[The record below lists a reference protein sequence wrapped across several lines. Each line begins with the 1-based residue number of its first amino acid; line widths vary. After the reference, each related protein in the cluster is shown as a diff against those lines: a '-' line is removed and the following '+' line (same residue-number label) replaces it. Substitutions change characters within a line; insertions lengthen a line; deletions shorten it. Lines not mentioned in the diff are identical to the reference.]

1 MYNKIDVTSPVRKFQ
16 NPIRNC
22 FNSSA
27 SAEAAN
33 AFSAW
38 KRKKDDVERLNA
50 LTMRDADDEENVF
63 WIDDENDDFFV
74 FSALLSISNPDFQSD
89 SLGEETT
96 QTLPSKFLRLHFELL
111 LFEVLLVEEE
121 AAMRKLEE
129 EFKANMMIENFT
141 HEMFF
146 LLFFCQKK
154 KYPTPQKISK
164 KERFEIHFILLA
176 LNFFNTQ
183 VDIITQLKIDMCNSK
198 CILFLTTLRIR
209 NANSSENVGYIYFL
223 SL

>member
-33 AFSAW
+33 AFSVW

-50 LTMRDADDEENVF
+50 LTMRDADEENVF
-63 WIDDENDDFFV
+63 WIDDDENDDFFV

-89 SLGEETT
+89 SGEETT

-111 LFEVLLVEEE
+111 FEVLLVEEE
-121 AAMRKLEE
+121 AAMMRKLE
-129 EFKANMMIENFT
+129 EFKANMMMIENFT

-154 KYPTPQKISK
+154 KISNATK
-164 KERFEIHFILLA
+164 NFQEREI
-176 LNFFNTQ
+176 
-183 VDIITQLKIDMCNSK
+183 
-198 CILFLTTLRIR
+198 
-209 NANSSENVGYIYFL
+209 
-223 SL
+223 

>member
-33 AFSAW
+33 AFSVW

-50 LTMRDADDEENVF
+50 LIMRDADDEENVF

-89 SLGEETT
+89 SGEETT

-111 LFEVLLVEEE
+111 FSEVLLVEEE
-121 AAMRKLEE
+121 AAMMRKLEE
-129 EFKANMMIENFT
+129 EFKANMMMIENFT
-141 HEMFF
+141 TRCFF
-146 LLFFCQKK
+146 AVFLPKKENIQKHQK
-154 KYPTPQKISK
+154 PQKNSNK
-164 KERFEIHFILLA
+164 RDLRFILS
-176 LNFFNTQ
+176 F
-183 VDIITQLKIDMCNSK
+183 S
-198 CILFLTTLRIR
+198 R
-209 NANSSENVGYIYFL
+209 
-223 SL
+223 